1 MAPVKIVVEK
11 HLDGF
16 VAYAQG
22 LEGVVVGEGD
32 TYKEALQD
40 VESAIRFHQ
49 ETFGGAEKW
58 IDEKEYDRLFFEYME
73 TQAHKKAL
81 EHAADIRM
89 SRGDPADP
97 EDCMEVNEETKRDI
111 EEALAEFK
119 AGKFHTAEE
128 VYKEL
133 GLTGK
138 KKVK

>member
-1 MAPVKIVVEK
+1 MSIKIVVEK
-11 HLDGF
+11 HPDGY

-22 LEGVVVGEGD
+22 LEGIVVGEGN
-32 TYKEALQD
+32 TYEEALAD
-40 VESAIRFHQ
+40 VESAIKFHL

-58 IDEKEYDRLFFEYME
+58 IDEKEYDRLFFEYKE
-73 TQAHKKAL
+73 AQAHKDAI

-89 SRGDPADP
+89 FRGDP
-97 EDCMEVNEETKRDI
+97 EDYMEVNEETKRDI
-111 EEALAEFK
+111 EEALAEYK
-119 AGKFHTAEE
+119 AGRFHTAEE

>member
-1 MAPVKIVVEK
+1 MSIKIIVEK
-11 HLDGF
+11 HSDGY

-22 LEGVVVGEGD
+22 LEGVVVGEGN
-32 TYKEALQD
+32 TYEEALAD
-40 VESAIRFHQ
+40 AESAVKFHQ
-49 ETFGGAEKW
+49 ETFLGVKW
-58 IDEKEYDRLFFEYME
+58 INEKDHDRRVFEYKE
-73 TQAHKKAL
+73 AQAHKEAL

-111 EEALAEFK
+111 EEALAEYK
-119 AGKFHTAEE
+119 AGRFHTAEE